1 MNKDQLKGKAKD
13 VAGRVE
19 RQVGEWTGDPD
30 KQVHGASKQVEGKVQ
45 KAWGD
50 VKDAGEKANEE
61 QRKVDDKE
69 MARREEEKKKS
80 RDAA

>member
-19 RQVGEWTGDPD
+19 RQVGEWTGDTD
-30 KQVHGASKQVEGKVQ
+30 KEVHGMAKQAEGKVQ

-50 VKDAGEKANEE
+50 VKDAGEKNA
-61 QRKVDDKE
+61 DKH
-69 MARREEEKKKS
+69 AAEEKESARDKNAEKKS